1 MKKIVAFGLLPFSI
15 YASALSFDE
24 ALKEAFNN
32 NNELKAKKLS
42 IDVAKQNLKEAKS
55 YDWGKLVFKEQ
66 LAYTN
71 NALNVFGFKL
81 QSREAGMADFG
92 IGFDNNG
99 NMIFDKDALNNPDA
113 RFNALTTINYQIP
126 LFTGFKL
133 KYAKEM
139 AKLQVKANE
148 FKYKRDKNSLAI
160 EVLKAYNGA
169 VAAKEFIKALK
180 IAKKT
185 TESFVEMTKNLND
198 QGMIVKSD
206 LLSAQSRDIDVKAK
220 LIEADSQYKLAL
232 AYLKFLTGKNDI
244 TDVESF
250 KVIISP
256 EKKLASLQEESLNN
270 RNDLKWMKSN
280 LTTMQ
285 TKVKMD
291 SSDTYP
297 MVGAQIE
304 YGFNDDNIMN
314 ISGDKDYYLMGV
326 ELSYNIFD
334 GYKKQ
339 AIKEKAKIEAKKVG
353 YYYTHMQN
361 GIKMDVEQKYLD
373 LKAKSAVIEEKIT
386 NKDLAEQILS
396 QYTSMYKNGLIN
408 ISILLLKEA
417 EMQKARAELIKAKYD
432 QALSAANLQLS
443 VGSLNVVKKED

>member
-15 YASALSFDE
+15 YASTLSFDD
-24 ALKEAFNN
+24 ALKETFSN

-81 QSREAGMADFG
+81 QSREAGMTDFG
-92 IGFDNNG
+92 MAMGATG
-99 NMIFDKDALNNPDA
+99 MIFDKEALNNPDA
-113 RFNALTTINYQIP
+113 RFNALTTVNYQIP
-126 LFTGFKL
+126 IFTGFKL

-139 AKLQVKANE
+139 ANLQIKANQ
-148 FKYKRDKNSLAI
+148 FKYQRDKNALAI

-169 VAAKEFIKALK
+169 VATKEFIKALK

-185 TESFVEMTKNLND
+185 TESFVQMTKNLND

-220 LIEADSQYKLAL
+220 LIEANSKYQLAL
-232 AYLKFLTGKNDI
+232 SYLKFLTGKDDI
-244 TDVESF
+244 TDIESF
-250 KVIISP
+250 QVIISP
-256 EKKLASLQEESLNN
+256 DQELVSLQEEALNN
-270 RNDLKWMKSN
+270 RNDLKYMKSN

-291 SSDTYP
+291 SSDYYP
-297 MVGAQIE
+297 TIGAQLE
-304 YGFNDDNIMN
+304 YGFNDNTIANIN
-314 ISGDKDYYLMGV
+314 TDKDYYLAGI

-334 GYKKQ
+334 GFKKQ
-339 AIKEKAKIEAKKVG
+339 AVKEKAKIEAKKIG
-353 YYYTHMQN
+353 YYYTHMKN
-361 GIKMDVEQKYLD
+361 GIKMDVEQKYFD

-432 QALSAANLQLS
+432 QALAAANLQLS
-443 VGSLNVVKKED
+443 VGNLNVVNQEK